1 MRAIYLANEKK
12 RDAEVGFQ
20 PLVKKTAFTMTLSD
34 GREKKNVK
42 FIKSLAGFEDLA
54 EKFGDP
60 VKIGEALIA
69 GDPEIDMERVGK
81 FVERTRR
88 LWMTADN
95 KIAYRVNF
103 TEVVYDPNG
112 GEKERRDF
120 SRAVANIKNGELPLQ
135 WTGRLIPKLEAM
147 RKFVFTKSYQIR
159 HTSGLT
165 YDFLFEM
172 AKELH
177 EKKSLMLV
185 GGGKKGN
192 DPLRLTDGGEPYRGF
207 LEGRIDGNRY
217 CLILHLT
224 NLELK
229 AVPVQSKAAD
239 PEKAADS
246 GNVADPGNTAN
257 LTKAADLAKAAAGG
271 A

>member
-1 MRAIYLANEKK
+1 MEK
-12 RDAEVGFQ
+12 
-20 PLVKKTAFTMTLSD
+20 
-34 GREKKNVK
+34 
-42 FIKSLAGFEDLA
+42 I
-54 EKFGDP
+54 
-60 VKIGEALIA
+60 
-69 GDPEIDMERVGK
+69 GK

-88 LWMTADN
+88 LWMTANN

-103 TEVVYDPNG
+103 VEVVYDPG
-112 GEKERRDF
+112 GNEKERRDF
-120 SRAVANIKNGELPLQ
+120 SKAASNIKNEELPVQ
-135 WTGRLIPKLEAM
+135 WTGRLILKLEAM
-147 RKFVFTKSYQIR
+147 RRFVFTKSYQIR

-192 DPLRLTDGGEPYRGF
+192 EPLRLADGGEPYRGF
-207 LEGRIDGNRY
+207 LEGRIDGDRY
-217 CLILHLT
+217 CLILHLS

-229 AVPVQSKAAD
+229 AVPVQAAD
-239 PEKAADS
+239 ASGPAKA
-246 GNVADPGNTAN
+246 P
-257 LTKAADLAKAAAGG
+257 AADLAKALEGG